1 LDTVAK
7 GISMLACVALASASY
22 VLQPTRSV
30 LHGGNRRLRLAP
42 CKAAEKEFGT
52 LASDSGLAPDE
63 LLCIQPRI
71 MQGTAKLGELV
82 SFEGGGTG
90 VLIMER
96 CGLYFAAPVE
106 GEATT
111 AGKQRVE
118 QLGAQLAVQ
127 RTAEQPWGGICD
139 YLGRPIEQAASSPA
153 PVPGEIAIFDEPVP
167 QTQRKPIGESVHCG
181 IIAVDALTPIG
192 RGQSMAIFGP
202 DALPEGAGRSALA
215 NRVLSAQAALPRGLK
230 SILVSSAD
238 PKAGEAGVEAQQA
251 AVEALRVSGAL
262 ESTMVLS
269 AASPTQGVLAMH
281 AACSIAA
288 AEEGDVLVVI
298 DSLAPYLWLWK
309 QSCAALLAKSFDV
322 RAEEEGSQQR
332 TMYAA
337 LTERA
342 HRRKDGGSVTLLLLQ
357 PSASLKAPG
366 GSSSKAY
373 TVADFEEAGF
383 SQRAI
388 ARVAAL
394 VDKGV
399 AITEEV
405 CTKLAIPVPG
415 SGHPQG
421 GGARADYQH
430 LEELTSLVDG
440 HIELREALVAA
451 GRQPPL
457 DPSQSLTRIG
467 VGTAKT
473 LKMCGSTPAMLQLNR
488 ALRLELA
495 AASDP
500 AGCEPSQRRRA
511 AAYEAVLHQPEARPL
526 PLSDELVLLLAASEG
541 LLDEAASNRGLEEMA
556 VLLRELTAHVRAE
569 APELLS
575 KLDSTGVLLDDTSTA
590 LRALVA
596 AHLEASA

>member
-1 LDTVAK
+1 
-7 GISMLACVALASASY
+7 
-22 VLQPTRSV
+22 
-30 LHGGNRRLRLAP
+30 
-42 CKAAEKEFGT
+42 
-52 LASDSGLAPDE
+52 
-63 LLCIQPRI
+63 
-71 MQGTAKLGELV
+71 
-82 SFEGGGTG
+82 
-90 VLIMER
+90 
-96 CGLYFAAPVE
+96 
-106 GEATT
+106 
-111 AGKQRVE
+111 
-118 QLGAQLAVQ
+118 
-127 RTAEQPWGGICD
+127 
-139 YLGRPIEQAASSPA
+139 
-153 PVPGEIAIFDEPVP
+153 
-167 QTQRKPIGESVHCG
+167 
-181 IIAVDALTPIG
+181 
-192 RGQSMAIFGP
+192 
-202 DALPEGAGRSALA
+202 
-215 NRVLSAQAALPRGLK
+215 
-230 SILVSSAD
+230 
-238 PKAGEAGVEAQQA
+238 
-251 AVEALRVSGAL
+251 
-262 ESTMVLS
+262 
-269 AASPTQGVLAMH
+269 
-281 AACSIAA
+281 
-288 AEEGDVLVVI
+288 
-298 DSLAPYLWLWK
+298 
-309 QSCAALLAKSFDV
+309 V

-357 PSASLKAPG
+357 PSASLLPAG

-373 TVADFEEAGF
+373 TVADFEQAGF

-388 ARVAAL
+388 ARVAVL

-467 VGTAKT
+467 VGTART

-500 AGCEPSQRRRA
+500 AGCEPKQRRRA
-511 AAYEAVLHQPEARPL
+511 AAYEAVLHQPEVRPL

-596 AHLEASA
+596 AHLKASA

>member
-1 LDTVAK
+1 
-7 GISMLACVALASASY
+7 MLVCVALASASY

-230 SILVSSAD
+230 SILVSTAD

-405 CTKLAIPVPG
+405 RTVPMD
-415 SGHPQG
+415 SSPHPPPPPQ
-421 GGARADYQH
+421 
-430 LEELTSLVDG
+430 S
-440 HIELREALVAA
+440 
-451 GRQPPL
+451 PPL
-457 DPSQSLTRIG
+457 APS
-467 VGTAKT
+467 
-473 LKMCGSTPAMLQLNR
+473 P
-488 ALRLELA
+488 
-495 AASDP
+495 P
-500 AGCEPSQRRRA
+500 
-511 AAYEAVLHQPEARPL
+511 RPL
-526 PLSDELVLLLAASEG
+526 APAPPHRHPRSPSSPSRPL
-541 LLDEAASNRGLEEMA
+541 
-556 VLLRELTAHVRAE
+556 
-569 APELLS
+569 
-575 KLDSTGVLLDDTSTA
+575 
-590 LRALVA
+590 
-596 AHLEASA
+596 